1 MYLGFTILLYKYGH
15 PHLTYLPQKFL
26 SKLFFGKSMAQKYP
40 TYLQFGHIYIIE
52 NVLNYEKYKH
62 TIKVYPVSHNDFQ
75 MHS

>member
-1 MYLGFTILLYKYGH
+1 
-15 PHLTYLPQKFL
+15 
-26 SKLFFGKSMAQKYP
+26 MAQKYP
-40 TYLQFGHIYIIE
+40 TYLQFGHKYIIE